1 MLLLT
6 KILSCTYKNKTIYL
20 LFSKYFHTETLMH
33 NLMLTYG
40 NVPLLP
46 EIVNL
51 FGKKVVENLLLGS
64 FAIHINSFIQ

>member
-1 MLLLT
+1 
-6 KILSCTYKNKTIYL
+6 
-20 LFSKYFHTETLMH
+20 
-33 NLMLTYG
+33 MLTYG

-64 FAIHINSFIQ
+64 FAKHINSFIQ